1 MGRRYPQVKVEQVNL
16 PNPKQFFSNL
26 KNFRLTGDN
35 IFKIIAAVIAASA
48 IIILLVVG
56 YTLASGSVPVLQR
69 FGLSFFFGQGWD
81 PNEGREIFGALPYL
95 MGTLVTSGIA
105 LLIGVPLSLGIAIFL
120 VEMAPKTLRVPV
132 SYLVEL
138 LAAVPSVIYGLWG
151 LFIFRFWILNYI
163 ETPIATYLGW
173 IPIFSG
179 EPFGLDLFTA
189 GAILA
194 IMIIP
199 TVASISKEVINAVPN
214 SIREGAYSIGATKWE
229 VIRHW
234 VLSYGRSGIFGAVI
248 LGLGRAV
255 GETMAVSMVIGNAPA
270 AAAMPTSLFKS
281 GQTMASLIANGFLE
295 STGTLETSA
304 YVGVGLM
311 LLLLSLLINVGA
323 HVMVTRV
330 LKVKGGAVE

>member
-1 MGRRYPQVKVEQVNL
+1 MDYALTQSHLQK
-16 PNPKQFFSNL
+16 FFSN
-26 KNFRLTGDN
+26 KIKLTGDN
-35 IFKIIAAVIAASA
+35 LFKIIAAAVAASA
-48 IIILLVVG
+48 IVILLITG
-56 YTLASGSVPVLQR
+56 YTLTTGSVPVLQR
-69 FGLSFFFGQGWD
+69 FGSNFFFGTAWN
-81 PNEGREIFGALPYL
+81 PVEGREVYGALPYVL
-95 MGTLVTSGIA
+95 GTLVTSGIA

-120 VEMAPKTLRVPV
+120 VEMAPRVLRVPIG
-132 SYLVEL
+132 YLVEL

-151 LFIFRFWILNYI
+151 LFIFRFWILNYVEI
-163 ETPIATYLGW
+163 PISNTLGW

-179 EPFGLDLFTA
+179 TPFGLDIFSA
-189 GAILA
+189 GTILA

-199 TVASISKEVINAVPN
+199 TVASVSKEVINAVPN

-229 VIRHW
+229 VIRNW

-255 GETMAVSMVIGNAPA
+255 GETMAVSMLIGNATGP
-270 AAAMPTSLFKS
+270 AAMPTSLFKP

-295 STGTLETSA
+295 AIGTLQVAA
-304 YVGVGLM
+304 YIGVGLI

-330 LKVKGGAVE
+330 LKVKGGAIE

>member
-1 MGRRYPQVKVEQVNL
+1 MTRKI
-16 PNPKQFFSNL
+16 
-26 KNFRLTGDN
+26 TGDN
-35 IFKIIAAVIAASA
+35 IFKITAAIIAASA
-48 IIILLVVG
+48 AAILIVNAYVLVTG
-56 YTLASGSVPVLQR
+56 SSLALNR
-69 FGLSFFFGQGWD
+69 FGLGFLTGTNWN
-81 PNEGREIFGALPYL
+81 PVEGREAFGVLPYVL
-95 MGTLVTSGIA
+95 GTIVTSGIA

-120 VEMAPKTLRVPV
+120 VEMAPKSIRVPI

-151 LFIFRFWILNYI
+151 IFVLRFWIQNYI
-163 ETPIATYLGW
+163 EIPINTYLGW
-173 IPIFSG
+173 IPLFSG
-179 EPFGLDLFTA
+179 TPFGLDIFTA
-189 GAILA
+189 GIILS

-199 TVASISKEVINAVPN
+199 TVASVSREVISAVPN

-255 GETMAVSMVIGNAPA
+255 GETMAVTMVIGNAIGPN
-270 AAAMPTSLFKS
+270 AMPTSLFRP
-281 GQTMASLIANGFLE
+281 GQTLPSLIANGFIESPTPLE
-295 STGTLETSA
+295 KSA
-304 YVGVGLM
+304 YVGAGLV
-311 LLLLSLLINVGA
+311 LLLISILINVLA

>member
-1 MGRRYPQVKVEQVNL
+1 MMKRI
-16 PNPKQFFSNL
+16 
-26 KNFRLTGDN
+26 TGDI
-35 IFKIIAAVIAASA
+35 IFKIIAGVIAASA
-48 IIILLVVG
+48 LAILVLNAYVLVTG
-56 YTLASGSVPVLQR
+56 STLIFEREGLGFLLGKNWNAVPGR
-69 FGLSFFFGQGWD
+69 ESFGL
-81 PNEGREIFGALPYL
+81 APYIL
-95 MGTLVTSGIA
+95 GTLVTSGIA

-120 VEMAPKTLRVPV
+120 VEMAPKSVRVPI

-151 LFIFRFWILNYI
+151 IFVLRFWVQNNL
-163 ETPIATYLGW
+163 ETPLNKYLGW

-179 EPFGLDLFTA
+179 TPFGLDLFTA
-189 GAILA
+189 GIILS

-199 TVASISKEVINAVPN
+199 TVASVSREVISAVPN

-255 GETMAVSMVIGNAPA
+255 GETMAVTMVIGNAVGPN
-270 AAAMPTSLFKS
+270 AMPTSLFKT
-281 GQTMASLIANGFLE
+281 GQTLPSLLANGFIEATPGLE
-295 STGTLETSA
+295 KSA
-304 YVGVGLM
+304 YLGAGLI
-311 LLLLSLLINVGA
+311 LLVISIVINIVA
-323 HVMVTRV
+323 HLMVTRL